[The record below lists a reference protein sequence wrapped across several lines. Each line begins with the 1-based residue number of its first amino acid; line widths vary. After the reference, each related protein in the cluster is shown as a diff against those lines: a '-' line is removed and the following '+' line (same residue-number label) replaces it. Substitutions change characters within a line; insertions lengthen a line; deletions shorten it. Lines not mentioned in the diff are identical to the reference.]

1 MRRDRIAFFLT
12 LITSTVLIAQGQR
25 AATADRDAI
34 VAFAHK
40 TALQAVNFRQG
51 DIESLARS
59 RPNFTADAWKDF
71 MKHMEGFLDQKGAP
85 TFGSSFVPSGKA
97 MVLGEEKGIVHLR
110 ILGTL
115 KQTQNLSSTI
125 YRGAAI
131 DVFAG
136 GQPTRIQRLEQL
148 TCGGAGCQFPP
159 R

>member
-1 MRRDRIAFFLT
+1 MRRNRIAFFLT
-12 LITSTVLIAQGQR
+12 LLISTPPIAQGQR
-25 AATADRDAI
+25 VATGDRDVI
-34 VAFAHK
+34 VAFAQK
-40 TALQAVNFRQG
+40 AALQAVNFRQR
-51 DIESLARS
+51 DIASLARS
-59 RPNFTADAWKDF
+59 RPNFTADAWKDY

-85 TFGSSFVPSGKA
+85 TFGSSFVPSENP
-97 MVLGEEKGIVHLR
+97 MVLGEEKGIVHVR

-136 GQPTRIQRLEQL
+136 GHPIRIQRLEQL

>member
-1 MRRDRIAFFLT
+1 
-12 LITSTVLIAQGQR
+12 
-25 AATADRDAI
+25 
-34 VAFAHK
+34 
-40 TALQAVNFRQG
+40 
-51 DIESLARS
+51 LARS